1 MSIVAYFDH
10 IPYFT
15 GDILLG
21 ALIDTGVDPQK
32 LEDILNQ
39 YHGIGSKID
48 LKLGE
53 THGTKVVSVSV
64 SATKKLRR
72 ESIWATLTEGKD
84 SPAGELIGKVISNI
98 ETHAKTC
105 EKGGNLISLADDDW
119 DASNVIT
126 RILALCNALNLQ
138 EIETLYHEPL
148 PFSPGVLNSP
158 PFITSLMQGINISCA
173 HSSDGVVM
181 DIAGISVLTALSART
196 RSIPDFTLQKIGYS
210 VLDIDGDPKKFVRL
224 CLGKNEPS
232 INSDSVDVLETQID
246 DMNPQFYGHVID
258 LLLRSGALDAF
269 LTPLI
274 MKKNRP
280 GVLLTVLS
288 PPSLTDLLTKLIFKE
303 TTTLGIRRS
312 TTSREI
318 LPRRE
323 VPVITPLGTV
333 RIKVVYLENKWR
345 YTPEYE
351 DCRQIALRKS
361 IPLADVYAAVHEKAG
376 HMNLGKTS

>member
-1 MSIVAYFDH
+1 
-10 IPYFT
+10 
-15 GDILLG
+15 
-21 ALIDTGVDPQK
+21 
-32 LEDILNQ
+32 
-39 YHGIGSKID
+39 
-48 LKLGE
+48 
-53 THGTKVVSVSV
+53 
-64 SATKKLRR
+64 
-72 ESIWATLTEGKD
+72 
-84 SPAGELIGKVISNI
+84 
-98 ETHAKTC
+98 
-105 EKGGNLISLADDDW
+105 
-119 DASNVIT
+119 
-126 RILALCNALNLQ
+126 
-138 EIETLYHEPL
+138 
-148 PFSPGVLNSP
+148 
-158 PFITSLMQGINISCA
+158 
-173 HSSDGVVM
+173 M